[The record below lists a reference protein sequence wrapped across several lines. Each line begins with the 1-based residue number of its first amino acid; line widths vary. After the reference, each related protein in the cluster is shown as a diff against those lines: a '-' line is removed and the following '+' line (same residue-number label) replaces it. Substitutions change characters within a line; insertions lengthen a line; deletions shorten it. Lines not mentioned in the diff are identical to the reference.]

1 MRLWITVLVVG
12 LAAACVKGPAPTPSA
27 TSPAAGHATNPSRI
41 KRIARDMPSG
51 YEVTTV
57 AGGVTAPATI
67 WGLGVGWTADPA
79 QCAALADPAAG
90 HTESAQGVSGSGAG
104 GIVYAIVA
112 PLPAARL
119 DPAVVAGCPR
129 WTVTNGR
136 ARSDV
141 RLVDPPHLDGAE
153 TVAMASD
160 TTTSAEGG
168 RRIESH
174 AQTFIAYLGDSCAF
188 TTLVTDPG
196 SGHSALPPQFAADL
210 LVKTVSALRG

>member
-1 MRLWITVLVVG
+1 MRLWIAVLVGV
-12 LAAACVKGPAPTPSA
+12 LVAACAKGPAAPPSA
-27 TSPAAGHATNPSRI
+27 TSAAAGHAINPSRI
-41 KRIARDMPSG
+41 KRIAPEMPRG
-51 YEVTTV
+51 YEVTSVSGV
-57 AGGVTAPATI
+57 AAPASI
-67 WGLGVGWTADPA
+67 WGLGSGWTADPA
-79 QCAALADPAAG
+79 QCATLADPAAG

-112 PLPAARL
+112 QLPGARL

-129 WTVTNGR
+129 WTVSNRR
-136 ARSDV
+136 AHSDV
-141 RLVDPPHLDGAE
+141 RLVDPPRIDGAE

-168 RRIESH
+168 RRIGSH
-174 AQTFIAYLGDSCAF
+174 AETFIAYLGDYCAF

-196 SGHSALPPQFAADL
+196 SAPSALPPQFGADL

>member
-1 MRLWITVLVVG
+1 
-12 LAAACVKGPAPTPSA
+12 
-27 TSPAAGHATNPSRI
+27 
-41 KRIARDMPSG
+41 MPSG
-51 YEVTTV
+51 YEVTSVSGV
-57 AGGVTAPATI
+57 AAPATT
-67 WGLGVGWTADPA
+67 WGLGSGWTADPA
-79 QCAALADPAAG
+79 PCATLADPAGG
-90 HTESAQGVSGSGAG
+90 HTESAQGVSGSGTG

-112 PLPAARL
+112 QLPAPRP
-119 DPAVVAGCPR
+119 DPAVLAGCPG
-129 WTVTNGR
+129 WTVINGR

-141 RLVDPPHLDGAE
+141 RLTDPPHIDGAE

-174 AQTFIAYLGDSCAF
+174 AETFIAYLGEYCAF

-196 SGHSALPPQFAADL
+196 SAHSPLPPQFAADL